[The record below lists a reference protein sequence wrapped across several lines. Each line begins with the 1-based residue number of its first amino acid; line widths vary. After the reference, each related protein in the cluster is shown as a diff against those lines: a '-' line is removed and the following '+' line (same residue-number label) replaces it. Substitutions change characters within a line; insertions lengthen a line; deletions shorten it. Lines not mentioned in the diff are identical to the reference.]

1 MRKKFYLS
9 TGQVTV
15 SDWLVRQFFRLSTK
29 SCTDQRRTT
38 SFAKTST
45 IIKQSQ
51 LLHATGYY
59 YLLPQMH
66 MNITVFVLGFKKNGV
81 LWPREFLKTGV
92 LVKQKRCPEC
102 LQFLILRK
110 NQLQYLQVPFEDVG
124 LWAETIVA
132 TGSLMSDS
140 LTGYF

>member
-1 MRKKFYLS
+1 
-9 TGQVTV
+9 
-15 SDWLVRQFFRLSTK
+15 
-29 SCTDQRRTT
+29 
-38 SFAKTST
+38 
-45 IIKQSQ
+45 
-51 LLHATGYY
+51 
-59 YLLPQMH
+59 
-66 MNITVFVLGFKKNGV
+66 MNITVFALGFTKNGV

-92 LVKQKRCPEC
+92 LVKKRCPEC

-124 LWAETIVA
+124 HWAETIVA